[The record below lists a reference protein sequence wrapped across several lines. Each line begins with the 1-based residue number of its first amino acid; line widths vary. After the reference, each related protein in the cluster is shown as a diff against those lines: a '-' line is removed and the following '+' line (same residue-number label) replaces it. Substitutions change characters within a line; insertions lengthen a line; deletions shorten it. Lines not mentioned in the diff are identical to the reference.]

1 VARLELPVRW
11 SLVTRTARIEPAAAF
26 RPLAVAALTTA
37 FVTALSY
44 GVPAE
49 HAASA
54 VGLAFLGVTYLLTLR
69 DPSEDGAARYGLSLG
84 GLFDAAP
91 LDWAKLARSAAS
103 ELGFALL
110 VSAIVFPPFWVG
122 YRAWWSPVR
131 AFHPAPLSGVAED
144 ALGQF
149 LVIAL
154 PEEAFYRGY
163 LQTRLDEAWTSR
175 VRVLGTAVGPGLAVT
190 SLVFALGHVA
200 TEFHPSRLAVFFPS
214 LLFGWMR
221 ARRGG
226 VGAGAA
232 FHAFCNLFASY
243 LARSYGLAV

>member
-1 VARLELPVRW
+1 
-11 SLVTRTARIEPAAAF
+11 VTRTATIEPAAAL
-26 RPLAVAALTTA
+26 RPLGVAVLTTA

-54 VGLAFLGVTYLLTLR
+54 VGLAFLGVTYWLTLR
-69 DPSEDGAARYGLSLG
+69 DTREDGAARHGLSLG

-91 LDWAKLARSAAS
+91 LDWGKLARSAAS

-110 VSAIVFPPFWVG
+110 VSAIVFPPFWLG
-122 YRAWWSPVR
+122 YRAWWSPVKP
-131 AFHPAPLSGVAED
+131 FHAAPLSAIAED

-163 LQTRLDEAWTSR
+163 LQTRLDEAWAPR
-175 VRVLGTAVGPGLAVT
+175 VPLFGTRVGAGLVVT

-200 TEFHPSRLAVFFPS
+200 TEWHPSRLAVFFPS
-214 LLFGWMR
+214 LLFGWIR

-226 VGAGAA
+226 VGASAA
-232 FHAFCNLFASY
+232 FHALCNLFASY
-243 LARSYGLAV
+243 LARSYGLAL

>member
-1 VARLELPVRW
+1 
-11 SLVTRTARIEPAAAF
+11 VTRTATIEPAATL
-26 RPLAVAALTTA
+26 RPLSIAVLTTA

-54 VGLAFLGVTYLLTLR
+54 VGLAFLGITYLLTLR
-69 DPSEDGAARYGLSLG
+69 DPAEDGASRYGLSLG

-91 LDWAKLARSAAS
+91 LEWGKLARSAAS
-103 ELGFALL
+103 ELGFALA
-110 VSAIVFPPFWVG
+110 VSAIVFPPFWIG
-122 YRAWWSPVR
+122 YRAWWSPVMPFR
-131 AFHPAPLSGVAED
+131 AASLSGIAED

-163 LQTRLDEAWTSR
+163 LQTRLDEAWTRR
-175 VRVLGTAVGPGLAVT
+175 VRILGTAVGPGLVVT

-200 TEFHPSRLAVFFPS
+200 TEWHPSRLAVFFPS

-221 ARRGG
+221 VRRGG
-226 VGAGAA
+226 IGACAA
-232 FHAFCNLFASY
+232 FHALCNLFASY
-243 LARSYGLAV
+243 LARSYGLGV

>member
-1 VARLELPVRW
+1 MGRN
-11 SLVTRTARIEPAAAF
+11 VTRTASLGPAGAL
-26 RPLAVAALTTA
+26 RPLGVALLTTA

-54 VGLAFLGVTYLLTLR
+54 VGLAFLGITYILTLR
-69 DPSEDGAARYGLSLG
+69 DPSVDGAARYGLSLG

-91 LDWAKLARSAAS
+91 LDWGKLARSIAS

-110 VSAIVFPPFWVG
+110 VSAIVFPLFWVG
-122 YRAWWSPVR
+122 YRAWWSPVLPFR
-131 AFHPAPLSGVAED
+131 AAPLSTIADD

-163 LQTRLDEAWTSR
+163 LQTRLDETWTAR
-175 VRVLGTAVGPGLAVT
+175 VRVLGTAVGPGLVAT

-200 TEFHPSRLAVFFPS
+200 TELHPSRLAVFFPS

-221 ARRGG
+221 TRRGG
-226 VGAGAA
+226 IGASSA

-243 LARSYGLAV
+243 LARSYGLGV

>member
-1 VARLELPVRW
+1 MARLDLAILWWSVTQTASLERATWARPV
-11 SLVTRTARIEPAAAF
+11 
-26 RPLAVAALTTA
+26 AVAALTTA

-54 VGLAFLGVTYLLTLR
+54 VGLAFLGVTYVLCLR
-69 DPSEDGAARYGLSLG
+69 DPASDGATRYGLSLG
-84 GLFDAAP
+84 GL
-91 LDWAKLARSAAS
+91 LDPVPIDWGALARSAAS

-110 VSAIVFPPFWVG
+110 VAAVVFPPFWLG
-122 YRAWWSPVR
+122 FRYWWSPVAPFR
-131 AFHPAPLSGVAED
+131 AASLSVLSQD
-144 ALGQF
+144 VLGQW

-163 LQTRLDEAWTSR
+163 LQTRLDETWTPR
-175 VRVLGTAVGPGLAVT
+175 LRLLGTPIGVGLLVT

-200 TEFHPSRLAVFFPS
+200 TEFHPNRLAVFFPS

-221 ARRGG
+221 TRRRGI
-226 VGAGAA
+226 GAAAA
-232 FHAFCNLFASY
+232 FHALCNLFASF
-243 LARSYGLAV
+243 LARSYGLGG

>member
-1 VARLELPVRW
+1 
-11 SLVTRTARIEPAAAF
+11 VTRTATTELAGAI

-44 GVPAE
+44 GGPAE

-54 VGLAFLGVTYLLTLR
+54 VGLAFLGVTYWLTLR
-69 DPSEDGAARYGLSLG
+69 DPAEDGAARYGLSLG

-91 LDWAKLARSAAS
+91 LDWGKLVRSAAS

-110 VSAIVFPPFWVG
+110 VAAIVFPPFWVG
-122 YRAWWSPVR
+122 YRAWWSPVMPFR
-131 AFHPAPLSGVAED
+131 AAPLSSVAED
-144 ALGQF
+144 VLGQF

-163 LQTRLDEAWTSR
+163 LQTRLDEAWPRR
-175 VRVLGTAVGPGLAVT
+175 VRLLGAVVGPSLLVT

-200 TEFHPSRLAVFFPS
+200 TEWHPSRLAVFFPS

-226 VGAGAA
+226 VGASAA
-232 FHAFCNLFASY
+232 FHALCNLFASY
-243 LARSYGLAV
+243 LARSYGLGV